1 MPWPELKALLTDI
14 GTEEL
19 GHLEMVASIVHQL
32 TRKMNYLRNLA
43 SSPLAEELVER
54 IDLPEI
60 REAEDA
66 FKQALT
72 EIADPEARDR
82 LDAAAGRI
90 SAAYQL
96 LGFCVGH
103 TAQSSE
109 AFF

>member
-1 MPWPELKALLTDI
+1 MKTANFRAKWFDRSATITPPTPE
-14 GTEEL
+14 
-19 GHLEMVASIVHQL
+19 QRQQ
-32 TRKMNYLRNLA
+32 RKMDYLRNLS
-43 SSPLAEELVER
+43 SSPLAQELAER

-60 REAEDA
+60 QEAEDA

-72 EIADPEARDR
+72 EITDPEARDR
-82 LDAAAGRI
+82 LDTAAGKM